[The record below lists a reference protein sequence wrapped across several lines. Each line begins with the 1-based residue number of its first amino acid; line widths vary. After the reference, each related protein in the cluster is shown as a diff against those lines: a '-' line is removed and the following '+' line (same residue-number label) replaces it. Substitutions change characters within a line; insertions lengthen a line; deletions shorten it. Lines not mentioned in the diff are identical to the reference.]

1 MSLLPGLMQ
10 KEEYRDS
17 HILQCIIRMQSYNY
31 GSEVARY
38 HMQHTT
44 SGNEVTQ
51 NFEKQVN
58 FLVVFKEKVFL
69 PRDTEVLL

>member
-1 MSLLPGLMQ
+1 
-10 KEEYRDS
+10 
-17 HILQCIIRMQSYNY
+17 MQSYNY

-44 SGNEVTQ
+44 PGNEVTQ